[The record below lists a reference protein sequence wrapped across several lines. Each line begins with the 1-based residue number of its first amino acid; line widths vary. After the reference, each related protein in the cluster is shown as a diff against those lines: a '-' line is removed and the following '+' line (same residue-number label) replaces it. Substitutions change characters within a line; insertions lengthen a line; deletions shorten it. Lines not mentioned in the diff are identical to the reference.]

1 MGRHLREV
9 TRTRPCGFL
18 LHDRQAA
25 LRELC
30 TPAGRVFSHPAS
42 HRLTRSRSWS
52 TPVSEWVHVAL
63 VAEFPSGERR
73 AVDVEDIT
81 VIVFNLNGDYF
92 AIEDVCTHDYSSLDE
107 GELDG
112 DEIICPRHG
121 ARFNVRTGE
130 ALTAPAYEAIATFPV
145 RVHDGS
151 VQVKDER
158 WD

>member
-1 MGRHLREV
+1 M
-9 TRTRPCGFL
+9 
-18 LHDRQAA
+18 
-25 LRELC
+25 
-30 TPAGRVFSHPAS
+30 
-42 HRLTRSRSWS
+42 
-52 TPVSEWVHVAL
+52 SEWVDVAL
-63 VAEFPSGERR
+63 ADDFPSGERR
-73 AVDVEDIT
+73 AVDVEDVT
-81 VIVFNLNGDYF
+81 VIVFNLDGNYF

-121 ARFNVRTGE
+121 ARFNIRTGE

-145 RVHDGS
+145 RIYNGS